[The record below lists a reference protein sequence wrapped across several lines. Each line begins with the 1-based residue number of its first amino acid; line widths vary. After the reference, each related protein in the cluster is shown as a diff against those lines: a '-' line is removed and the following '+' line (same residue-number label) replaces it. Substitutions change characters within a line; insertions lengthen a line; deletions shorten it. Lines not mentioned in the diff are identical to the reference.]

1 MPSGVYTRNKT
12 KSRLGQNQL
21 EMIGQKF
28 GRLLVLN
35 YDTKVS
41 EQTRKAHYVVR
52 CDCGKEFVQGEN
64 FLRTGHAKSCG
75 CLKSEASAERC
86 RKLGSLQ
93 MGENNPNYL
102 FGITKERNEFR
113 ENINTRDKVC
123 QHDDSECKGQ
133 LEAHHLDGNNWNN
146 DLNNGVLLCK
156 KHHVIVTFNGNVWRP
171 NHVDCR
177 YVNAR

>member
-75 CLKSEASAERC
+75 CLRRDSMQQVGKTTNRS
-86 RKLGSLQ
+86 
-93 MGENNPNYL
+93 GENNPNYL
-102 FGITKERNEFR
+102 FGITKEQNKFR
-113 ENINTRDKVC
+113 KSVNIRDKVC
-123 QHDDSECKGQ
+123 QYNDGSECKGQ

-146 DLNNGVLLCK
+146 VLNNGVLLC
-156 KHHVIVTFNGNVWRP
+156 HHHHKIITCAGNQWRP
-171 NHVDCR
+171 NYDDCR
-177 YVNAR
+177 LVDVS